1 MHKIWSFIKTTTAYS
16 MSITTLI
23 FTFVPE
29 SWFQQGFIT
38 VDFVSDSIVFCNR
51 LLTLLCSFVIVC
63 AVKIIRNRCR
73 KSITIGSNR
82 YSIVVEYGNIF
93 DKADCKKVIAFD
105 ECYTTQLGEAP
116 HEIKKTSICGQFL
129 ENNPHININDLI
141 RQTGLSTQNRQ
152 SDFQSKDCYESG
164 KLLPYQDFFLMSFVK
179 LDSAGLGRL
188 SRAEFVK
195 SLDVLWEE
203 IDKYYAGKS
212 VAIPILGSG
221 ITRFK
226 DEMMTQQQL
235 LDIII
240 ASYKMSPHK
249 MKKPAKLHIVCRESD
264 DFSLNKIGEYI

>member
-1 MHKIWSFIKTTTAYS
+1 MHKVLSFIKSTIAYS

-29 SWFQQGFIT
+29 SWFELGFIT
-38 VDFVSDSIVFCNR
+38 VNFESDFIVFCNR
-51 LLTLLCSFVIVC
+51 ISTLLCSFVMVSV
-63 AVKIIRNRCR
+63 VKILHNSFR
-73 KSITIGSNR
+73 KSLTIAGNR

-116 HEIKKTSICGQFL
+116 HEIKRNSICGQFL
-129 ENNPHININDLI
+129 ENNPDININELI
-141 RQTGLSTQNRQ
+141 SQTGLSPQRKH

-164 KLLPYQDFFLMSFVK
+164 RLLPCQDYLLMSFVK
-179 LDSAGLGRL
+179 LDNIGLGRL
-188 SRAEFVK
+188 TREEYSK
-195 SLDVLWEE
+195 SLDVMWEE

-221 ITRFK
+221 ITRFR

-249 MKKPAKLHIVCRESD
+249 INKPAKLHIVCRESD
-264 DFSLNKIGEYI
+264 EFSLNKIGEYI